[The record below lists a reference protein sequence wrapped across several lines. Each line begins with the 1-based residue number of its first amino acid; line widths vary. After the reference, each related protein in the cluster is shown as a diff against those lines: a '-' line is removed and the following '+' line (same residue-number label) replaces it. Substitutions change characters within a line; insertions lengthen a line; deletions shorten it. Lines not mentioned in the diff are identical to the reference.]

1 MKLADVLLKAYE
13 YRYDKMQGK
22 LGNINDITSSNYQH
36 QMLFIQKAK
45 QIDSLNDKMGQIDHK
60 LKIITEKLD
69 KLL

>member
-1 MKLADVLLKAYE
+1 MKLADALLKAYE

-36 QMLFIQKAK
+36 HMMFIQKTNQLDDLNEK
-45 QIDSLNDKMGQIDHK
+45 MSQIDQK
-60 LKIITEKLD
+60 LKLINEKID